1 MLVIG
6 CKLSQHQPC
15 SIISSLMLYLKKFS
29 DISLSYLWR
38 TSSSISLSLATT
50 DYDRIPPESFLFFF
64 CCLFAIC
71 KKGSDGYGHS
81 TLTCFLRKHTIHPTP
96 ASIAIGVP
104 CKREHCVVFFVVFV
118 NDRKGIGRLWPA
130 GKEDGQNFCLSSTLS
145 MKAVLLWPQ

>member
-6 CKLSQHQPC
+6 CKLSQHQPS

-104 CKREHCVVFFVVFV
+104 CKREHCVVFFLLCLLTIE
-118 NDRKGIGRLWPA
+118 KGSEDCGPQ
-130 GKEDGQNFCLSSTLS
+130 GKRMDKISVYPPRF
-145 MKAVLLWPQ
+145 P